1 MITFK
6 ALFLLVSILI
16 FLMSNMINFTYVL
29 MVLSLLFLEE
39 LRIIHFQYLTV
50 ERQELLF
57 LLHGKIGTLVGGKVL
72 LDMKL
77 QEAFRIDIQ
86 QQSMIAYILLIVV
99 VDLIKQVFGKLF
111 LEKTQMKQ
119 SFILLKSHSVI
130 QLKDYKGYMMKQEPL
145 LLLLMVEMI
154 LFGQHLTKEFCLHL
168 IQCHLSI
175 GTIQVG

>member
-77 QEAFRIDIQ
+77 
-86 QQSMIAYILLIVV
+86 
-99 VDLIKQVFGKLF
+99 
-111 LEKTQMKQ
+111 
-119 SFILLKSHSVI
+119 
-130 QLKDYKGYMMKQEPL
+130 
-145 LLLLMVEMI
+145 
-154 LFGQHLTKEFCLHL
+154 
-168 IQCHLSI
+168 
-175 GTIQVG
+175 